1 MGRDMVSRALWA
13 SVLCLHAAGAAAQ
26 GQALTL
32 AEVLARARDQAPLV
46 VSARLAVE
54 ETRGRVVGASVRSQI
69 NPDFDVYGGRRTSP
83 GGNYTDF
90 QLGIGQAFEPP
101 SRRADRLAG
110 ANAAVAQGTATVDE
124 VTRQVLRDAATA
136 FFRVVYANERIAL
149 LDAAQRL
156 ATNVYTI
163 ADRRFRAGDIAVLD
177 VNIARAAL
185 ARVRAD
191 REAAEATK
199 AIALSELRQVV
210 RLDGDLTVTGSL
222 VPPPTPVDLAAA
234 LQSAQLRPELRTLE
248 AATQEAEA
256 DLRYGL
262 SLAKPQFG
270 VAARYSQEG
279 ADRILLGGLT
289 VTLPVFAKGQEQQA
303 VATARAVRLRTE
315 LEAARVRVQTEVKAA
330 FDAYERRRSALRI
343 LETDGT
349 PSLDENE
356 QLTTRS
362 FDVGQIGLPDLLL
375 IRREILDTRFQ
386 YLDALLE
393 AALARIDLDARA
405 AMLR

>member
-69 NPDFDVYGGRRTSP
+69 NPDFDVYGGRRTGP

-90 QLGIGQAFEPP
+90 QLGVGQAFEPP
-101 SRRADRLAG
+101 SRRAARLAS
-110 ANAAVAQGTATVDE
+110 ANAAVAQGTASVDE

-199 AIALSELRQVV
+199 AIALGDLRQLV
-210 RLDGDLTVTGSL
+210 RVDGDLTVTGSL
-222 VPPPTPVDLAAA
+222 VSPPTPVDLAAA

-270 VAARYSQEG
+270 VAARYSQEEG
-279 ADRILLGGLT
+279 DRILLGGLT

-303 VATARAVRLRTE
+303 VATARVTRLRTE
-315 LEAARVRVQTEVKAA
+315 LEAARARVQTEVRAA

-393 AALARIDLDARA
+393 AALARIDLDASA